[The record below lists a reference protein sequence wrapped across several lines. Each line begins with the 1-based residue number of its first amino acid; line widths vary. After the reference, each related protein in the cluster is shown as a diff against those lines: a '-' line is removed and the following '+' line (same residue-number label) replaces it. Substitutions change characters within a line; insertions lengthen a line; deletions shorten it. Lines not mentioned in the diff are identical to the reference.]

1 MNERVVLI
9 TGGASGIGWAAAQEF
24 AGRGCRVIIG
34 DVDQSSGESA
44 AASDPDRISAIAL
57 DVRDA
62 GMISSAIDTVERRFG
77 RLDIL
82 VNNAGIQKW
91 TALANMDWDT
101 WTRVLDVNLNGVV
114 RCMSLACPL
123 IEKTGGAV
131 VNVVSIAAER
141 GVPMRAPYSASKAA
155 VIALTRSAAIEWA
168 DRGIRVNAVGPGY
181 VATELIAD
189 FVKSGKMPPGPI
201 LERIPMGRFA
211 DPAEI
216 ARVIRFL
223 ASDEASYV
231 WFARRTSRAGLT
243 RAQTTLLILDR
254 KSGSVHHKTAKN
266 AIKINMTHHKPIL

>member
-189 FVKSGKMPPGPI
+189 FVKSGKMPAGPI

-231 WFARRTSRAGLT
+231 TGQVLFVDGGFLANSGLPGEPPGQ
-243 RAQTTLLILDR
+243 A
-254 KSGSVHHKTAKN
+254 
-266 AIKINMTHHKPIL
+266 